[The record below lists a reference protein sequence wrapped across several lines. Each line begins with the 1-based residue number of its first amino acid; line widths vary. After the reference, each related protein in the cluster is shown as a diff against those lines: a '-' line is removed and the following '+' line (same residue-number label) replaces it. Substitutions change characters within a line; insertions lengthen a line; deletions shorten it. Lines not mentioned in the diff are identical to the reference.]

1 MMATY
6 NGERYVAEQIDSIL
20 SQKGVDV
27 TLLISDDGSVDG
39 TCAICEGYAGCDSR
53 VRFRKNPENKGLARN
68 FMDMVYDPAS
78 DGYDY
83 YAFSDQDDVW
93 LPEKLDK
100 AVEALSAVGGKS
112 ALYYSDVENVGE
124 DLGGGTR
131 EFAAWAR
138 CAHDLVA
145 LLTVNWASG
154 CTMVFNPKLRS
165 WLLSYKPAT
174 YERNHDGWVHLVAMI
189 TGTVVADLDHSYIK
203 RRISGGNQ
211 VGVRSLE
218 EHDSL
223 PSVARR
229 WKRFL
234 NQSQHSQ
241 TRVARYLFEGYGSI
255 IQQDEANVIST
266 FAQMPVSLAA
276 RLRIS
281 SKLYACEFPTKSMA
295 HGYAAKA
302 LMNRL

>member
-6 NGERYVAEQIDSIL
+6 NGERYVAEQVDSIL
-20 SQKGVDV
+20 AQEGVDV

-39 TCAICEGYAGCDSR
+39 TCAICEGYARRDPR
-53 VRFRKNPENKGLARN
+53 VRFRRNPENKGLARN
-68 FMDMVYDPAS
+68 FMDMVYDSVS

-100 AVEALSAVGGKS
+100 AVEALSAVGGGS

-124 DLGGGTR
+124 DLSGGTR
-131 EFAAWAR
+131 EYSAWAR

-145 LLTVNWASG
+145 LLAVNWASG
-154 CTMVFNPKLRS
+154 CTMVFNPELRS
-165 WLLSYKPAT
+165 WILSYKPVT
-174 YERNHDGWVHLVAMI
+174 YDRIHDSWVHLVAMVS
-189 TGTVVADLDHSYIK
+189 GTVIADLDHSYIK
-203 RRISGGNQ
+203 RRISSENQ

-223 PSVARR
+223 PGVTRR
-229 WKRFL
+229 WKRLL

-241 TRVARYLFEGYGSI
+241 TRVARYLFEGYGSR
-255 IQQDEANVIST
+255 IQQDQANVIST
-266 FAQMPVSLAA
+266 FAQMPVSLVA
-276 RLRIS
+276 RLRIA
-281 SKLYACEFPTKSMA
+281 SKLNACEFPTKSMA